1 MKDEQIKLVIGA
13 LLHDIGKVIYRQGD
27 KRRHSLSGYEYL
39 KESAHITDNDILE
52 SVKFHHGKELMNASI
67 ADNSFAYITYIADN
81 IASAADR
88 RKKDDS
94 EIGFDINVPLESV
107 FNILNGNNKKYHY
120 KKDILNTE
128 SINFPTDEE
137 EKFDEYFYKK
147 IKENITDNLSGIY
160 YSDEYI
166 NSLLQILE
174 ANLTYIP
181 SSTAVDELADIS
193 LYDHL
198 KITAAISSCIYEY
211 LCENQIENYRQE
223 LFENSKEFYEKK
235 VFLMYSIDISG
246 IQKFIYTIHS
256 EGALKMLRARSF
268 YLEIMMESVIDNLSE
283 RLGLSRANLIY
294 SGGGHCYIL
303 LSNTEKTKSILE
315 EFEKELNLWLLHNFD
330 ISLYVAGGYSECS
343 AQDLKNNPSGS
354 YKEIYRNLNN
364 MISRKKAKRYGKQE
378 LLYLN
383 SASGGIHDRECK
395 ICKRTGNLNDENECF
410 ICASIASMSKN
421 ILYTDF
427 FTITSKEEKN
437 SVPLPF
443 GCYLVADDE
452 ISLKKRME
460 KDDYYIRSYSKN
472 KLFSGRHL
480 TTKLW
485 VGNYTTGETFEE
497 LAKKSEGVRRI
508 GIIRADIDNL
518 GKAFVSGFEND
529 ASKDRYVTISRTAT
543 LSRHLSLFFKCYINN
558 ILSNPEYTVDNT
570 KKTVRN
576 ATIVYSGGDDLFIVG
591 SWNDI
596 VEIAVDINNQFE
608 KYTEGTLTL
617 SAGIGIYHAGF
628 PIKVSADEVA
638 DLEEESKRYPKKNA
652 VTFLP
657 DGCTHEVKEE
667 NKTKFISDGTYEW
680 SEFVNG
686 VIGQK
691 YKVLKEVFTTSED
704 RGKSF
709 LYRMLELI
717 RLQDEEINFARFI
730 YLISR
735 LEPGAQAKDL
745 QKQKYKEF
753 SHNMYEWIKSK
764 KDCRELKTAITMYAY
779 TIREDK
785 NDNYEE

>member
-315 EFEKELNLWLLHNFD
+315 
-330 ISLYVAGGYSECS
+330 V
-343 AQDLKNNPSGS
+343 
-354 YKEIYRNLNN
+354 
-364 MISRKKAKRYGKQE
+364 
-378 LLYLN
+378 
-383 SASGGIHDRECK
+383 
-395 ICKRTGNLNDENECF
+395 
-410 ICASIASMSKN
+410 
-421 ILYTDF
+421 
-427 FTITSKEEKN
+427 
-437 SVPLPF
+437 
-443 GCYLVADDE
+443 
-452 ISLKKRME
+452 
-460 KDDYYIRSYSKN
+460 
-472 KLFSGRHL
+472 
-480 TTKLW
+480 
-485 VGNYTTGETFEE
+485 
-497 LAKKSEGVRRI
+497 
-508 GIIRADIDNL
+508 
-518 GKAFVSGFEND
+518 
-529 ASKDRYVTISRTAT
+529 
-543 LSRHLSLFFKCYINN
+543 
-558 ILSNPEYTVDNT
+558 
-570 KKTVRN
+570 
-576 ATIVYSGGDDLFIVG
+576 
-591 SWNDI
+591 
-596 VEIAVDINNQFE
+596 
-608 KYTEGTLTL
+608 
-617 SAGIGIYHAGF
+617 
-628 PIKVSADEVA
+628 
-638 DLEEESKRYPKKNA
+638 
-652 VTFLP
+652 
-657 DGCTHEVKEE
+657 VK
-667 NKTKFISDGTYEW
+667 W
-680 SEFVNG
+680 
-686 VIGQK
+686 
-691 YKVLKEVFTTSED
+691 
-704 RGKSF
+704 
-709 LYRMLELI
+709 
-717 RLQDEEINFARFI
+717 
-730 YLISR
+730 
-735 LEPGAQAKDL
+735 
-745 QKQKYKEF
+745 
-753 SHNMYEWIKSK
+753 
-764 KDCRELKTAITMYAY
+764 
-779 TIREDK
+779 
-785 NDNYEE
+785 